1 MDGCLNKMDQENITN
16 DLSKWEFLKYEIIL
30 ENYVKQQKRKS
41 VFRKQQKRKSIF
53 RKQAQIL

>member
-41 VFRKQQKRKSIF
+41 VFRKQ
-53 RKQAQIL
+53 AQIL